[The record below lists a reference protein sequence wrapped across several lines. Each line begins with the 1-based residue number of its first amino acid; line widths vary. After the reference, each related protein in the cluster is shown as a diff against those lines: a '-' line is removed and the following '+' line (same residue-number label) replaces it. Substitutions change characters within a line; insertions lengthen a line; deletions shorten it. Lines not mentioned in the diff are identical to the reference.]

1 MAIGEWQTRMEIG
14 MKSDRPFMMA
24 PAGRLIPNAVT
35 LIYLSNNNDNNRN
48 STDHDNN
55 NNNNNNNNN

>member
-1 MAIGEWQTRMEIG
+1 MVIGEWQTRMEIG

-35 LIYLSNNNDNNRN
+35 LIYLSNKEHSGAKLGGPAAVYLVVKYGD
-48 STDHDNN
+48 
-55 NNNNNNNNN
+55 